1 MKRTWVWAFSLV
13 RDSIYPISRHD
24 GYLGPDSIEVIR
36 GLIETK
42 TVENIA
48 VITISGDEVETIQ
61 AFPPLI
67 PRDDVALRT
76 AMLARIVEVS
86 RLASHKR
93 QGVTA

>member
-1 MKRTWVWAFSLV
+1 MKLTWVWAFSLNT
-13 RDSIYPISRHD
+13 DSSYPVSKHD
-24 GYLGPDSIEVIR
+24 GYLGPDGLVVIR

-76 AMLARIVEVS
+76 AMLARMSEVS

-93 QGVTA
+93 SGVTA